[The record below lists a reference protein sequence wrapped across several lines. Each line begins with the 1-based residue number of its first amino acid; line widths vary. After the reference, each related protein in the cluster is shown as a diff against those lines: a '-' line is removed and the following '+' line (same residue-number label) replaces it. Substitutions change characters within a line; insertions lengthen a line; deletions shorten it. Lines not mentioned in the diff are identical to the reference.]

1 MSLSPVSHLSAWAEL
16 SWAPPLAHAP
26 AVNLPD
32 DLDSSCDSSVYAH
45 RSSLVLRFS
54 DSSVTPICF
63 PGGVEW
69 SESE

>member
-32 DLDSSCDSSVYAH
+32 DLDSWA
-45 RSSLVLRFS
+45 
-54 DSSVTPICF
+54 I
-63 PGGVEW
+63 
-69 SESE
+69 